1 MTTAGTGACALGLNR
16 QKEAGHTCL
25 LCCVKLRSLIWLAK
39 EKNISEGKK
48 KKAHTHIEMC
58 LAANKPILQLVP
70 IKLLIE

>member
-1 MTTAGTGACALGLNR
+1 MTTAGTGVCALGLNR

-39 EKNISEGKK
+39 EKISVKGGGGNTGTE
-48 KKAHTHIEMC
+48 IC

>member
-48 KKAHTHIEMC
+48 NLHTHREMC

-70 IKLLIE
+70 IQLLIE